1 MHGVFLP
8 ISEFTLK
15 NANVW
20 QNRNYLKL
28 ISTDILSSS
37 TSLFV
42 CLFGGVLLV
51 WFLCVFGLV
60 FFWLKNAFG
69 FPLIIWNRSGE
80 MHQVQ
85 VNIDCM
91 TQCATQQPDSSCL
104 CRRDILEKVLEQ
116 FLHWY
121 FFTSEW
127 VCR

>member
-60 FFWLKNAFG
+60 FFLA
-69 FPLIIWNRSGE
+69 
-80 MHQVQ
+80 
-85 VNIDCM
+85 
-91 TQCATQQPDSSCL
+91 
-104 CRRDILEKVLEQ
+104 EKRLWISTYHLEQ
-116 FLHWY
+116 KWRNASSPGKH
-121 FFTSEW
+121 
-127 VCR
+127 